1 MRFHVR
7 LAGLLLLLAATA
19 TFAIDLV
26 GPPAWAYPMLPAGLK
41 PPFDDGVP
49 RTRPGSSASYT
60 VTQMND
66 VRAFVSPDWFPQE
79 HAPMPPVVANG
90 RAPTVFACAF
100 CHRADGSG
108 GPENA
113 NIAGLPAEYILQQ
126 LADYKS
132 GARSTSVPKR
142 GPGALMINLSKAL
155 TDEEAVAA
163 ARYFAHLKRKE
174 NVRVVETAVVPRIV
188 PASWFLT
195 ASTNGETEP
204 TGNRVLEVPED
215 VEQFEMRDTRARFIA
230 YVPPGSIARG
240 ETLVRTG
247 AGGKTMA
254 CTACHGSDLNGVGNI
269 PPLAG
274 RSPSYLVRQ
283 LVDFQ
288 HGTRSG
294 PSAVLMKEPVAR
306 LTIDDM
312 VAIAAYLAS
321 RKP

>member
-1 MRFHVR
+1 MRFNVR
-7 LAGLLLLLAATA
+7 PAGLLLLLAATA
-19 TFAIDLV
+19 AFAIDLV
-26 GPPAWAYPMLPAGLK
+26 EPPAWAYPMLPADLK
-41 PPFDDGVP
+41 PPVDDGVP
-49 RTRPGSSASYT
+49 RTRAGSSASYT
-60 VTQMND
+60 VTQMNN

-126 LADYKS
+126 LADYKI

-163 ARYFAHLKRKE
+163 ARYFAQLKRKE

-240 ETLVRTG
+240 EALVRTG

-269 PPLAG
+269 PPLAC

-283 LVDFQ
+283 MVDFQ

-306 LTIDDM
+306 LTIDHM
-312 VAIAAYLAS
+312 VAIGAYLAS